1 MISFLK
7 KRVGLIRLRLILL
20 LVAVF
25 MANCSHPEPSKVQDD
40 LESFDIS
47 PDGKSLIFAWNIGGK
62 PCLFQAKS
70 DGRNPKLLVD
80 SSKGIAVYKPRFSP
94 DGRKIVFI
102 GGMSGTFNS
111 ALWIVNLN
119 GDSLKQ
125 ITDTS
130 GIKTEATFSHDG
142 KNIYF
147 AQANEY
153 ASYSPLTSRAA
164 HDFDIYSVVLSKG
177 EVSKISNLKAYS
189 LANISEVDSNRLI
202 LDIKG
207 KESGV
212 FFYEKVKSV
221 LTKVSIKNDSLSYA
235 KGYSNPIFIRNDNL
249 ICTSYYLLVNIDMKS
264 QKEKVIIQSDNSP
277 IHNIRYHKKSGR
289 LFFQKGGHSNYIYSM
304 NPEGSDLKGIS
315 IFINNRSTKRTV
327 N

>member
-1 MISFLK
+1 MISFLN

-25 MANCSHPEPSKVQDD
+25 MANCSHPKPSKVQDD

-47 PDGKSLIFAWNIGGK
+47 PDGKSLIFAWNVGGK

-80 SSKGIAVYKPRFSP
+80 SSKDIAVYKPRFSP

-102 GGMSGTFNS
+102 GGIPDTFNS

-130 GIKTEATFSHDG
+130 GIKTEATFSNNG

-153 ASYSPLTSRAA
+153 ASYSPLASRAA
-164 HDFDIYSVVLSKG
+164 HDFNIYSVVLSKG

-202 LDIKG
+202 LDIQG

-212 FFYEKVKSV
+212 FFYEKGKSV
-221 LTKVSIKNDSLSYA
+221 LNKVSIKNDSLSYA
-235 KGYSNPIFIRNDNL
+235 KGYSNPILISNNNL
-249 ICTSYYLLVNIDMKS
+249 ICTSYYVLVNIDLKN
-264 QKEKVIIQSDNSP
+264 QKEKVILPFDNSS

-289 LFFQKGGHSNYIYSM
+289 LFFQKGGHSNYIYAM
-304 NPEGSDLKGIS
+304 NPDGSGLKNILIS
-315 IFINNRSTKRTV
+315 INSKSIKR
-327 N
+327 